1 MRSTLKHIAAASL
14 LCTMSL
20 AQAAVVTLVPGE
32 EFDGLTASGTGTLSF
47 SLQLLEALDTG
58 QITIAGFGD
67 ADVNV
72 QRDPEG
78 FYLGVTASAPGAS
91 ITLDTESRE
100 VLGVATTGG
109 ATLTANPLRSISSG
123 GFLTVS
129 DLRFDVTAMTVY
141 ATIIG
146 GNGVGTLNDFALWKA
161 ATLTGETTVGG
172 AGTYVNTVSGLSI
185 TSEGFN
191 VFSQSLGLLSLGRGA
206 LTAVTD
212 FGSITSVI
220 EAVPITPAI
229 PEPSTY
235 ALMGLGL
242 VGIALAARRRAAA
255 SAA

>member
-109 ATLTANPLRSISSG
+109 ATLTAPVLRSISSG

-172 AGTYVNTVSGLSI
+172 AGTYENTVSGLSI

-255 SAA
+255 NAA